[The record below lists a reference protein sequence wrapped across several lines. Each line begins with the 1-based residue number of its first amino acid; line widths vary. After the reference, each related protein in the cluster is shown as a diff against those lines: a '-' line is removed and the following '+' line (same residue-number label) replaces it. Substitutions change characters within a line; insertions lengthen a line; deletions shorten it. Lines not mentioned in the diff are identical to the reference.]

1 MIQFWYMKSFYL
13 DIIIGDNM
21 EDYDVFNEM
30 QNIKDKNTIIIIED
44 DEKFIIQNLL
54 DSSFEIIPIRFN
66 YDLSCFSNNYIDKT
80 KKLFTYYYNEN
91 NSYENELLRLKKHFI
106 HYQRNPIIAYIPN
119 DSKYIKLK
127 NMLNEIGIKCIS
139 DKEQFISMLNIKLI
153 FIDSDDTL
161 KKTDGSISDRV
172 KMAIEKNR
180 KVGNKIIICTA
191 RPRYQTLE
199 VMKET
204 DADSIIV
211 SSNGSEIYDN
221 NDSKIIFNSFIDNE
235 SVIKLVKYAYSKDI
249 RLILTMEDYDYVTKE
264 IRNPNQK
271 LLNNHN
277 YEEELTGCHVK
288 QCMFI
293 DKKSEEIFK
302 IKDILSE
309 NNKLHIVDEINENS
323 LYEEKWFSV
332 SNSNCSKGNALKI
345 VSKYLNIP
353 IENTIAIGN
362 GKNDI
367 SMFEVAGLSV
377 AVANASDD
385 IKSKVNHITLSND
398 EDGVAVFLETLI
410 K

>member
-1 MIQFWYMKSFYL
+1 
-13 DIIIGDNM
+13 M

-30 QNIKDKNTIIIIED
+30 QNIKNKSTIIIIED
-44 DEKFIIQNLL
+44 DENFIIKNLL

-106 HYQRNPIIAYIPN
+106 HYQRKPIIAYIPN
-119 DSKYIKLK
+119 DNKYTKLK
-127 NMLNEIGIKCIS
+127 SILNEIGIKCIS
-139 DKEQFISMLNIKLI
+139 DKEQLIIMLNIKLI

-161 KKTDGSISDRV
+161 KKTDGTISDRA
-172 KMAIEKNR
+172 KKAIQENR

-199 VMKET
+199 VMKEAGS
-204 DADSIIV
+204 DDIIV
-211 SSNGSEIYDN
+211 SSNGSEIYDS
-221 NDSKIIFNSFIDNE
+221 NDNKIIFNSFIDKN

-271 LLNNHN
+271 LLNKHN
-277 YEEELTGCHVK
+277 YVEELTGCNVK

-293 DKKSEEIFK
+293 DKKSEEIYK

-309 NNKLHIVDEINENS
+309 DNKLHIVDEINKNS
-323 LYEEKWFSV
+323 PYEEKWFSV
-332 SNSNCSKGNALKI
+332 SNSNCSKGKALKI

-362 GKNDI
+362 DKNDI

-377 AVANASDD
+377 AVANASDN
-385 IKSKVNHITLSND
+385 IKSKVKHITLSND

>member
-1 MIQFWYMKSFYL
+1 
-13 DIIIGDNM
+13 M

-44 DEKFIIQNLL
+44 DEKFIIQSLL

-66 YDLSCFSNNYIDKT
+66 YDLSCFSNNYIYKT
-80 KKLFTYYYNEN
+80 RKLFTYYYNEN

-106 HYQRNPIIAYIPN
+106 HYQRKPNIAYIPN
-119 DSKYIKLK
+119 DSKYIKLR
-127 NMLNEIGIKCIS
+127 NMLNDIGIECIS
-139 DKEQFISMLNIKLI
+139 DKEQLINMLNIKLI
-153 FIDSDDTL
+153 FIDSDETL
-161 KKTDGSISDRV
+161 KKNNGTISNRV
-172 KMAIEKNR
+172 KKAIKENI

-199 VMKET
+199 VMKESGS
-204 DADSIIV
+204 DSIIV
-211 SSNGSEIYDN
+211 SSNGSEIYDSYDN
-221 NDSKIIFNSFIDNE
+221 KIIFNSFVDND
-235 SVIKLVKYAYSKDI
+235 SVIKMVKYAYSKDI
-249 RLILTMEDYDYVTKE
+249 RLILAMEDYDYVTKE

-271 LLNNHN
+271 LLSNSN
-277 YEEELTGCHVK
+277 YIKDLVECNVK

-293 DKKSEEIFK
+293 DKKSDEIYK
-302 IKDILSE
+302 IKGILS
-309 NNKLHIVDEINENS
+309 NDNKLHIVDEINENS

-345 VSKYLNIP
+345 VSKYLNVP
-353 IENTIAIGN
+353 IKNTIAIGN
-362 GKNDI
+362 DKNDI

-398 EDGVAVFLETLI
+398 EDGVAIFLETLI
-410 K
+410 KY

>member
-1 MIQFWYMKSFYL
+1 
-13 DIIIGDNM
+13 M

-44 DEKFIIQNLL
+44 DEKIIIQNLL
-54 DSSFEIIPIRFN
+54 DSFFEIIPIRFN

-80 KKLFTYYYNEN
+80 KKLFTYYYNEK

-106 HYQRNPIIAYIPN
+106 HYQRKPNIAYIPN
-119 DSKYIKLK
+119 DSKYIKLR

-139 DKEQFISMLNIKLI
+139 NKKQFINMLNTKLI

-161 KKTDGSISDRV
+161 KKTDGTISNRT
-172 KMAIEKNR
+172 KKAIEENR
-180 KVGNKIIICTA
+180 KAGNKIIICTA

-199 VMKET
+199 VMKESGS
-204 DADSIIV
+204 DSIIV
-211 SSNGSEIYDN
+211 SSNGSEIYDI
-221 NDSKIIFNSFIDNE
+221 NDNKIIFNFFVDND
-235 SVIKLVKYAYSKDI
+235 SVIKMVKYAYSKDI

-271 LLNNHN
+271 LLSKHN
-277 YEEELTGCHVK
+277 YSKELTECNVK

-293 DKKSEEIFK
+293 DQKSDEIYK
-302 IKDILSE
+302 IKDILS
-309 NNKLHIVDEINENS
+309 NDNKLRIVDENNENS
-323 LYEEKWFSV
+323 SYEEKWFSV

-362 GKNDI
+362 DKNDI
-367 SMFEVAGLSV
+367 SMFKVAGLSV
-377 AVANASDD
+377 AVSNASDD
-385 IKSKVNHITLSND
+385 IKSKVNYVTLSND

>member
-1 MIQFWYMKSFYL
+1 
-13 DIIIGDNM
+13 M

-44 DEKFIIQNLL
+44 DEKIIIQNLL
-54 DSSFEIIPIRFN
+54 DSFFEIIPIRFN

-80 KKLFTYYYNEN
+80 KKLFTYYYNEK

-106 HYQRNPIIAYIPN
+106 HYQRKPNIAYIPN
-119 DSKYIKLK
+119 DSKYIKLR

-139 DKEQFISMLNIKLI
+139 NKKQLINMLNTKLI

-161 KKTDGSISDRV
+161 KKTDGTISNRV
-172 KMAIEKNR
+172 KKAIEENR
-180 KVGNKIIICTA
+180 KAGNKIIICTA
-191 RPRYQTLE
+191 RPRYQALE
-199 VMKET
+199 VMKESGS
-204 DADSIIV
+204 DSIIV
-211 SSNGSEIYDN
+211 SSNGSEIYDI
-221 NDSKIIFNSFIDNE
+221 NDNKIIFNFFVDND
-235 SVIKLVKYAYSKDI
+235 SVIKMVKYAYSKDI

-271 LLNNHN
+271 LLSKHN
-277 YEEELTGCHVK
+277 YAKELTECNVK

-293 DKKSEEIFK
+293 DQKSDEIYK
-302 IKDILSE
+302 IKDILS
-309 NNKLHIVDEINENS
+309 NDNKLHIVDEINENS
-323 LYEEKWFSV
+323 SYEEKWFSV

-362 GKNDI
+362 DKNDI

-377 AVANASDD
+377 AVSNASDD
-385 IKSKVNHITLSND
+385 IKSKVNHVTLSND

>member
-1 MIQFWYMKSFYL
+1 
-13 DIIIGDNM
+13 M

-30 QNIKDKNTIIIIED
+30 QNIKNKSTIIIIED
-44 DEKFIIQNLL
+44 DENFIIKNLL

-80 KKLFTYYYNEN
+80 KKLFTYYYNEK
-91 NSYENELLRLKKHFI
+91 NSYQNELLRLKKHFI
-106 HYQRNPIIAYIPN
+106 HYQRKPIIAYIPN
-119 DSKYIKLK
+119 DNKYTKLK
-127 NMLNEIGIKCIS
+127 SILNEIGIKCIS
-139 DKEQFISMLNIKLI
+139 DKEQLIIMLNIKLI

-161 KKTDGSISDRV
+161 KKTDGTISDRA
-172 KMAIEKNR
+172 KKAIQENR

-199 VMKET
+199 VMKEAGS
-204 DADSIIV
+204 DDIIV
-211 SSNGSEIYDN
+211 SSNGSEIYDS
-221 NDSKIIFNSFIDNE
+221 NDKKIIFNSFIDKN

-271 LLNNHN
+271 LLNKHN
-277 YEEELTGCHVK
+277 YVEELTGCNVK

-293 DKKSEEIFK
+293 DKKSEEIYK

-309 NNKLHIVDEINENS
+309 DNKLHIVDEINKNS
-323 LYEEKWFSV
+323 PYEEKWFSV
-332 SNSNCSKGNALKI
+332 SNSNCSKGKALKI

-362 GKNDI
+362 DKNDI

-377 AVANASDD
+377 AVANASDN
-385 IKSKVNHITLSND
+385 IKSKVKHITLSND

>member
-1 MIQFWYMKSFYL
+1 MCALNEAKGMIV
-13 DIIIGDNM
+13 NM

-30 QNIKDKNTIIIIED
+30 QNIKDKSTIIIIED

-54 DSSFEIIPIRFN
+54 DSSFKIIPIRFN
-66 YDLSCFSNNYIDKT
+66 YDLFCFSNSYIDRT

-106 HYQRNPIIAYIPN
+106 HYQINPIIAYIPS
-119 DSKYIKLK
+119 DSKYIKLR

-139 DKEQFISMLNIKLI
+139 DKEQLINMLNTKLI
-153 FIDSDDTL
+153 FIDNDDTL
-161 KKTDGSISDRV
+161 KKTDGSISNRV
-172 KMAIEKNR
+172 KKAIEENR
-180 KVGNKIIICTA
+180 KAGNKIIICTA

-199 VMKET
+199 VMKE
-204 DADSIIV
+204 AGFDSIIV
-211 SSNGSEIYDN
+211 SSNGSEIYDS
-221 NDSKIIFNSFIDNE
+221 NDDKIIFNSFVDND
-235 SVIKLVKYAYSKDI
+235 SVIKMVKYAYSKDI

-271 LLNNHN
+271 LLSKHS
-277 YEEELTGCHVK
+277 YVEELTECNVK

-293 DKKSEEIFK
+293 DKKSQEIYK
-302 IKDILSE
+302 IKDILS
-309 NNKLHIVDEINENS
+309 NDNKLYIVDEINENS
-323 LYEEKWFSV
+323 SYEEKWFSV

-362 GKNDI
+362 DKNDI

-398 EDGVAVFLETLI
+398 EDGVAIFLETLI
-410 K
+410 KY